1 MPTDYAI
8 VPLGRRMHYEIT
20 ADKSVLHSR
29 GQPTA
34 FMNENLYCSPA
45 NRSRARST
53 PRRPRTD
60 AETRSIYPSF
70 VFNPPFT
77 PPPSLPVQPSINRV
91 RFNRSTGFLI
101 TDQTFSFFRFSVFSE
116 RYGGTSRNLE
126 SSGGGGG
133 LNPFNPSLSFTE

>member
-70 VFNPPFT
+70 IFHPSNPPFT
-77 PPPSLPVQPSINRV
+77 PRSLPVQPSIINRV
-91 RFNRSTGFLI
+91 RFSSTKRVFNHRADVFVLSF
-101 TDQTFSFFRFSVFSE
+101 FSFFETIR
-116 RYGGTSRNLE
+116 RNVANRR
-126 SSGGGGG
+126 GA
-133 LNPFNPSLSFTE
+133 

>member
-77 PPPSLPVQPSINRV
+77 PPPSLPLQPSINRV

-101 TDQTFSFFRFSVFSE
+101 TDQTFSFFRFSPFF
-116 RYGGTSRNLE
+116 GTIWRNVAKL
-126 SSGGGGG
+126 GIVGGGG